1 MKKVYIQPKTEVF
14 TTALDTFMLDAS
26 PAGSKV
32 YGTSASST
40 KDVLSK
46 DRGDYEP
53 EEPTYGDLW

>member
-14 TTALDTFMLDAS
+14 TTALNACMLEAS
-26 PAGSKV
+26 PAGSNV
-32 YGTSASST
+32 FNTSASS
-40 KDVLSK
+40 DRAVLSK